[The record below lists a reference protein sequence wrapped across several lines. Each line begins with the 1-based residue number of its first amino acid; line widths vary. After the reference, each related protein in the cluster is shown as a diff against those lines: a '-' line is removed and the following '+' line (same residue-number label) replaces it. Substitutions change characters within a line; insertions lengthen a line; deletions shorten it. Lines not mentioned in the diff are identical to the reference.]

1 VLHYFNAAVLQH
13 NQEGELDSN
22 EMHCYPPMA
31 DIDIQ
36 PKMWENLCNHPLHPL
51 KYGIKDQLRDN
62 FLRLANNL
70 SLFPDNMLKKIQNS
84 VTRSIIKKRKR
95 LSGSNTPMKKR
106 RKSSIGNS
114 IVTAATM
121 QIKQT
126 HKKKSFSTLNIS
138 SSSSRSN
145 QGITATGANKSIN
158 YIPELQNHFPFDDP
172 FRLKECYSLHIEKY
186 YSHWKDI
193 KDIEVEEES

>member
-1 VLHYFNAAVLQH
+1 
-13 NQEGELDSN
+13 
-22 EMHCYPPMA
+22 
-31 DIDIQ
+31 
-36 PKMWENLCNHPLHPL
+36 MWENLCNHPLHPL